1 MIATATSNPIAAPVS
16 RTSVSRSDESPD
28 ESATF
33 ATTPLRANS
42 VAAVSTIA

>member
-1 MIATATSNPIAAPVS
+1 MIATATSSPSAAPVS
-16 RTSVSRSDESPD
+16 RTSVRRRDESPD

-33 ATTPLRANS
+33 ATTPLTANS